1 MKISYD
7 EDADALY
14 IKLKE
19 GEVAK
24 TKEVDKNTMLD
35 YDSQENLLGIEL
47 LFVKERMPQVL
58 KKVQVENITV

>member
-35 YDSQENLLGIEL
+35 YDSQGNLLGIEL

>member
-24 TKEVDKNTMLD
+24 TKEVDTMLD

>member
-7 EDADALY
+7 EEADALY

-19 GEVAK
+19 GEVVK

-35 YDSQENLLGIEL
+35 YDRQGNLLGIEL
-47 LFVKERMPQVL
+47 LFIKERMPQVL